1 MVAVSKLLERNRLMK
16 SYVFSTM
23 ALLLAGL
30 TQAATVEVDFVQP
43 DKFADIGRGPEGQ
56 ATLAALTKHLKS
68 LGEQALPAQQVLKI
82 SVTDVDL
89 AGQQPQMN
97 ARGSDLRVMGK
108 GADWPRINLRY
119 KLTDGDKVVAEGE
132 AKLTDMNY
140 LDRKTAQRPNEPLPY
155 ETRMLTNWFNSQFRP
170 AAKR

>member
-1 MVAVSKLLERNRLMK
+1 MK
-16 SYVFSTM
+16 SCSLFLIAT
-23 ALLLAGL
+23 LFAGL

-43 DKFADIGRGPEGQ
+43 EKFADIGRGPEAQ
-56 ATLAALTKHLKS
+56 ATLAALAKHLKS

-82 SVTDVDL
+82 SITDVDL

-132 AKLTDMNY
+132 NKLTDMSY
-140 LDRKTAQRPNEPLPY
+140 LDRKTAQRPNDPLPY
-155 ETRMLTNWFNSQFRP
+155 ETRMLTTWFNSQFKP